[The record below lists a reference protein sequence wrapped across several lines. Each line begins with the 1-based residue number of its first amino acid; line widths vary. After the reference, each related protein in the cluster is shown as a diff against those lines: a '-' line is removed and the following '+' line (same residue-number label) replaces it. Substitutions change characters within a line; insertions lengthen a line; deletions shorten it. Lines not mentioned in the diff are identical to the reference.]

1 MKVVTRR
8 ASKEQRHLVKSA
20 EDSGFKLV
28 EGMEV
33 VFTVSPN
40 ESSSEVPVVIVS
52 VELPLLE
59 ELYPSVGGEKNIRAY
74 CLMRPLDA
82 LLLAKTLENQIEV
95 DELGEI
101 LDYVRK
107 ELSQK
112 Q

>member
-1 MKVVTRR
+1 MKVVSRK
-8 ASKEQRHLVKSA
+8 ANQEQKHLIKSA

-33 VFTVSPN
+33 TFTVSPN

-52 VELPLLE
+52 AELPLTE
-59 ELYPSVGGEKNIRAY
+59 ELCQSVCVEKNIRAY
-74 CLMRPLDA
+74 CVMPTLDA
-82 LLLAKTLENQIEV
+82 LLLAKTLEGQIEV